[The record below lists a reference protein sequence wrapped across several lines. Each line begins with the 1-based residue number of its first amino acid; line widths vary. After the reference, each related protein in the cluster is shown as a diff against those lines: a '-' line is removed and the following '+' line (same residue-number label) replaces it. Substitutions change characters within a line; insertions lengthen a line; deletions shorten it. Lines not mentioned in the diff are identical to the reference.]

1 MTTREKPPK
10 PPGKIKRAIR
20 RKKAAAFKAARPYL
34 ASLAAA
40 AVLAVALHVFAPAL
54 QWLAVLVAGAVLGIA
69 ADRFREHLGWYR
81 ACGRA
86 ARRMRSHWQGTPPS
100 ANCAASSS
108 TLRACRSGPSGVPGE
123 IQAQPEGRPRPRP
136 RRRRVRRLRPPA
148 VREVELAA
156 TVGLEAPG
164 ACLFTSTR
172 ADLAVHT
179 AAVRARGD
187 RPAYFINPG
196 LDGGFPCTCTTRLS
210 PAART
215 RCWQWNP
222 PALIMP
228 HPATRAAPPRGSTG
242 NPSRASS
249 CSCTPPHCPAVTSSP
264 SARAADIASPEIPL
278 KILDARG
285 TPGWADE
292 LASLAG
298 EAADDPQTASGILGG
313 ITGAPAGWLI
323 RSCRTGTPGTG
334 GGVRRPPVHPRP
346 GQRVPDRRRH
356 PEQPA
361 VAVFRVFRQPF
372 LG

>member
-81 ACGRA
+81 AGGRA
-86 ARRMRSHWQGTPPS
+86 ARRMRSHWQGHATFGELRRKLISLSGRAARDRQGCPVRFRLNPKAVRVRGSYDDVYAAYGPP
-100 ANCAASSS
+100 
-108 TLRACRSGPSGVPGE
+108 RSGKSNW
-123 IQAQPEGRPRPRP
+123 
-136 RRRRVRRLRPPA
+136 L
-148 VREVELAA
+148 A

-187 RPAYFINPG
+187 RRRISSTPAWTAGSPA
-196 LDGGFPCTCTTRLS
+196 TCTTRLS

-222 PALIMP
+222 PARSSTP

-249 CSCTPPHCPAVTSSP
+249 CSCTPPHCPAVTSH
-264 SARAADIASPEIPL
+264 
-278 KILDARG
+278 
-285 TPGWADE
+285 
-292 LASLAG
+292 
-298 EAADDPQTASGILGG
+298 
-313 ITGAPAGWLI
+313 
-323 RSCRTGTPGTG
+323 
-334 GGVRRPPVHPRP
+334 RPPVGR
-346 GQRVPDRRRH
+346 
-356 PEQPA
+356 
-361 VAVFRVFRQPF
+361 
-372 LG
+372 